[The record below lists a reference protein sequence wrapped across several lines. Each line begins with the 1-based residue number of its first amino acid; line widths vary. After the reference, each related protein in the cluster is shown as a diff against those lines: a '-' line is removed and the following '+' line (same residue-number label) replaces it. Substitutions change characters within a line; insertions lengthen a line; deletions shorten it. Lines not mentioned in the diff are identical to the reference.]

1 MTSFKSLSP
10 THFPMAS
17 SLFFRLT
24 HSFSTI
30 VTDRRRSASSPAP
43 IGTLVLPAREILA
56 RQWRNRPQE
65 VLFLRCR
72 DSRRTFRNS
81 VSGESP
87 PVIPRNA
94 RRRESSNSRFSSALY
109 IRPAKLNVASKNH
122 YQRWRSVNLHGF
134 RPLKNGR
141 PGNSWPF
148 VTVVGGVT
156 NRTLHRHLLQT
167 RTQRKLCEKSD
178 KKMRNNS
185 KDVLWPL
192 QLQFYVMTEC

>member
-1 MTSFKSLSP
+1 MLPQKITIKDGVQLICTAFV
-10 THFPMAS
+10 HF
-17 SLFFRLT
+17 
-24 HSFSTI
+24 
-30 VTDRRRSASSPAP
+30 
-43 IGTLVLPAREILA
+43 
-56 RQWRNRPQE
+56 
-65 VLFLRCR
+65 
-72 DSRRTFRNS
+72 
-81 VSGESP
+81 
-87 PVIPRNA
+87 
-94 RRRESSNSRFSSALY
+94 
-109 IRPAKLNVASKNH
+109 
-122 YQRWRSVNLHGF
+122 
-134 RPLKNGR
+134 KNGR